1 MKKKYIKNSIIVI
14 LALTFMFVSTYSLAK
29 YTKQDTSSLTIS
41 TQKEFFK
48 QKYADNSGKAIDFI
62 PQYEGYYA
70 IIVKG
75 GDGGNGNKGEGSLS
89 ASGWKCRKE
98 TEGETGGKGGVMF
111 GVFSTENNKLL
122 RIALGSEGKDSTTW
136 YESVDGGTNASSPTT
151 AQGAKGGN
159 SGSIG
164 SRNPSSGGGGAGS
177 VVFSYTTTGL
187 ANKKTAMIAG
197 GGGGSAGNDTY
208 YNVASTGK
216 GGAGGSNFTTES
228 FTTKINGSAISL
240 AAGQV
245 YSGFDGTAPGTAKTY
260 GYGAKDTG
268 GSGGR
273 TGSNYT
279 GSNGSGDGATPNGSC
294 GGAGGGGYAGGG
306 SGKLNSYSSGI
317 SNFNPGGGGGGSS
330 FLNSEFALNDYDS
343 EVLEE
348 IFDYMHTTAGY
359 NPADESNGYVII
371 MFLGR
376 ETPDNYQKLCGTYI
390 DPDSLG
396 DPDFSHSTID
406 LFKYGSGSPLVL
418 DLEPNSIYSFVAKG
432 GNGGDGTL
440 YDSGNYS
447 KGTSGGLGGVVCGTF
462 ITSKE
467 SEQLNVYIG
476 SGGTRCGNSNSEPA
490 TAGANGLTFGVGS
503 TNKIV
508 NTGTTAFVT
517 EHILS
522 SASGAATIVY
532 RNGTST
538 ANLMAIA
545 GGGGAGGSLDK
556 SYSNGYATDGGDG
569 GYNIPGLADVSV
581 GTISTSPYSGIVYR
595 GGDSSTT
602 EGGKGGSSVSISS
615 GGPGGSCTA
624 VTYKGS
630 SVAAQTANTGADV
643 GMGTGG
649 RSKYSGGAGG
659 GGFTGGGGGSGH
671 GYNTNVGGGGG
682 GSSYIAQKSGNYIYP
697 LLTSAQYIDMYTF
710 LNSSGSSDVTYDNHR
725 SINDGFFILEYLG
738 ENTAENRLALGLN

>member
-14 LALTFMFVSTYSLAK
+14 LALTFMFVSYSLAK

-48 QKYADNSGKAIDFI
+48 QKYADNSGKSIDFT

-70 IIVKG
+70 IIIKG
-75 GDGGNGNKGEGSLS
+75 GDGGNGNKGKDSKW
-89 ASGWKCRKE
+89 ACRKD

-111 GVFSTENNKLL
+111 GIFSTETNKLL
-122 RIALGSEGKDSTTW
+122 RISLGSEGKDSSAVHTT
-136 YESVDGGTNASSPTT
+136 VDGGVNSSNPSI

-159 SGSIG
+159 SGNIMNY
-164 SRNPSSGGGGAGS
+164 NPSSGGSGAGS

-187 ANKKTAMIAG
+187 ANKKIAMIAG

-208 YNVASTGK
+208 YTK
-216 GGAGGSNFTTES
+216 GVLQGRGGSAGSNFTSDS
-228 FTTKINGSAISL
+228 FTSSINGSAISIS
-240 AAGQV
+240 AGQV
-245 YSGFDGTAPGTAKTY
+245 YSGFNGTSPGTGKTY

-268 GSGGR
+268 GTGGR
-273 TGSNYT
+273 TGSSYT
-279 GSNGSGDGATPNGSC
+279 GNAGSGNGATPNGSC

-306 SGKLNSYSSGI
+306 SGSTSGYNTN
-317 SNFNPGGGGGGSS
+317 NFNAGGGGGGSS

-348 IFDYMHTTAGY
+348 IYDYMHTTAGY

-376 ETPDNYQKLCGTYI
+376 DTPDNYQKLCGTYV

-396 DPDFSHSTID
+396 DPDFSHKTID

-447 KGTSGGLGGVVCGTF
+447 KGTSGGAGGIVCGTF
-462 ITSKE
+462 ITSKQ
-467 SEQLNVYIG
+467 SETLNVYIG
-476 SGGTRCGNSNSEPA
+476 SGGSRCGDSASNPA
-490 TAGANGLTFGVGS
+490 VAGTNGSGFGAGS
-503 TNKIV
+503 TNKIAY
-508 NTGTTAFVT
+508 TGTSAFIS
-517 EHILS
+517 EHLLS
-522 SASGAATIVY
+522 SSSGAATIVY
-532 RNGTST
+532 RNGTAT
-538 ANLMAIA
+538 ANLMAVA

-595 GGDSSTT
+595 GGDSPNT
-602 EGGKGGSSVSISS
+602 EGGKGGSSVAIAS
-615 GGPGGSCTA
+615 GGTGGSCTA
-624 VTYKGS
+624 VTYKGNS
-630 SVAAQTANTGADV
+630 ISAQTGNAGADV
-643 GMGTGG
+643 GMGSGG
-649 RSKYSGGAGG
+649 RSKYNGGMGG
-659 GGFTGGGGGSGH
+659 GGFTGGGGGTGH

-682 GSSYIAQKSGNYIYP
+682 GSSYIAQKSGNFIYP
-697 LLTSAQYIDMYTF
+697 FLSISQYSDMYDF
-710 LNSSGSSDVTYDNHR
+710 LNSSGSSEVTYDNHR
-725 SINDGFFILEYLG
+725 SFNDGYFILEYLG